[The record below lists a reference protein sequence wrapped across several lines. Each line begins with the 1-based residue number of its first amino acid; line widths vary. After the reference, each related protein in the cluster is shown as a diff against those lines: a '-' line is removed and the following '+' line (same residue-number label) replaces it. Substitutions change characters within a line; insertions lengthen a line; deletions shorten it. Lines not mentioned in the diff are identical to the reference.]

1 MRRQSVLLR
10 VLPGLPMLPPSM
22 LLMPS
27 CLPPLRRRRLLLL
40 RWGLWPLRWRLV
52 GLLLLLLL

>member
-27 CLPPLRRRRLLLL
+27 CLPPLRRLLL

>member
-1 MRRQSVLLR
+1 MRRHSVLLR
-10 VLPGLPMLPPSM
+10 VLPGLPVLPPSM
-22 LLMPS
+22 LLRPS

-40 RWGLWPLRWRLV
+40 RWGLWPLRWRLA

>member
-27 CLPPLRRRRLLLL
+27 CLPPLRRRLLLL
-40 RWGLWPLRWRLV
+40 RWGLWPLSWRLV

>member
-27 CLPPLRRRRLLLL
+27 CLPPLRQRRLLLL